1 MTEQAQRQER
11 VTFHGTAPED
21 VKIRRGA
28 VYITRRE
35 DYTAVTRVISVKLPV
50 GLVDA
55 LNELVEKGFF
65 QNRSD
70 AVREAVRLLLAK
82 YKETRLPQPTLGVR

>member
-1 MTEQAQRQER
+1 M
-11 VTFHGTAPED
+11 TFHAEAPED
-21 VKIRRGA
+21 VRIRKGV

-50 GLVDA
+50 GLVEQ

-82 YKETRLPQPTLGVR
+82 YKETRVPQPVPGVR